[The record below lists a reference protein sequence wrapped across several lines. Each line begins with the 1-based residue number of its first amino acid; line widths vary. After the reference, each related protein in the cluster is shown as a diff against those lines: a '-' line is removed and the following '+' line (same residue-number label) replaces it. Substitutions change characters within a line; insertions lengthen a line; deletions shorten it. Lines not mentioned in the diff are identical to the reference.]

1 MSEKLLSK
9 PPFRF
14 LHDTISAIMAVT
26 GFGDGL
32 YNSTELDSAQ
42 INDRNTKV
50 AYLDKIFLL
59 VGICKGETLA
69 VNSGKVVA
77 GSEPENTNLFLI
89 ALAEVSIDSSIDSAL
104 AVRMT
109 LSGSLPSPDKIP
121 RKNTRGNIAES
132 KVDEQIS
139 DSKPSRPPPDE
150 TKSSKAIESNVD
162 IDSNNGIPDRGRSR
176 GGTRGGKPNQASTDT
191 GLSRSNNIPNLDKE
205 IEKCD
210 GLESTTQLLLGELI
224 QRPKLTDKLL
234 GKPPFKFLFDIV
246 VEVIRVTGFGTGL
259 YTNEE
264 LEATITEKPQKIQ
277 FLDKII
283 QLVGTHLNTLV
294 EAKPNKIVTGQ
305 EAQNTNI
312 FLQLLA
318 VAAKHVPDSTNSV
331 RLVLESLN
339 QNTDTNINTNTNNN
353 SSNREDVPI
362 RGREEKTNDD
372 VSKSTTRQ
380 HSSSV
385 SEPKEDLTPNIRNE
399 ERREIIPPSEE
410 KFNDD
415 GDGEVK
421 KSIRPMTA
429 GRRPPKVK
437 ESTVELS
444 AKDIAPIAKKTEGIL
459 IDGQNDDDDDDLVA
473 DGKRLADDVK
483 SSKQT
488 DIQSKLVKNIITN
501 KAEREAAINQPIVNE
516 TEDSKV
522 AEESKGTGIRL
533 GKIKKT
539 GDKKGNVIT
548 SSTPSGG
555 FTSFNES
562 DIERVRSA
570 IQLLVQNT
578 GPLGVCMDYIQEDVG
593 LMATELRKWEEE
605 CRKYEDLLAVETLKT
620 RDALQPLQSEL
631 ADIEE
636 QIGDHIAKI
645 SSMKATIARN
655 DDNI

>member
-26 GFGDGL
+26 GFGEGL

-59 VGICKGETLA
+59 VGICKGETLD

-89 ALAEVSIDSSIDSAL
+89 ALAEVSTDQSIDSAL

-121 RKNTRGNIAES
+121 RKNTRGNIAEA
-132 KVDEQIS
+132 KVDEPIVS
-139 DSKPSRPPPDE
+139 DSKPTRQQPDE

-162 IDSNNGIPDRGRSR
+162 IDNNNGIPDRGRSR

-224 QRPKLTDKLL
+224 QRPKLSDKLL

-246 VEVIRVTGFGTGL
+246 IEVIRVTGFGTGL

-264 LEATITEKPQKIQ
+264 LEATITEKPQKLQ

-318 VAAKHVPDSTNSV
+318 VAAKHIPDSANSV

-339 QNTDTNINTNTNNN
+339 QNADTNNSANTNN
-353 SSNREDVPI
+353 REEVQI
-362 RGREEKTNDD
+362 RGREEKSNED
-372 VSKSTTRQ
+372 VNKSTARQ
-380 HSSSV
+380 QSNSV
-385 SEPKEDLTPNIRNE
+385 SEPKEDLTPSIRND

-444 AKDIAPIAKKTEGIL
+444 AKDIAPVTKRTEGIL
-459 IDGQNDDDDDDLVA
+459 IDGQNDDDDDDLIA

-501 KAEREAAINQPIVNE
+501 KAEREAVTIQLIVNE
-516 TEDSKV
+516 PEESKV

-539 GDKKGNVIT
+539 GDKKGTAIST
-548 SSTPSGG
+548 SAPSGG

-562 DIERVRSA
+562 DIER
-570 IQLLVQNT
+570 
-578 GPLGVCMDYIQEDVG
+578 EDVG
-593 LMATELRKWEEE
+593 LMAIELRKWEDEF
-605 CRKYEDLLAVETLKT
+605 RKYEDLLAAETLKT

-655 DDNI
+655 DENIQKVLRIVANS